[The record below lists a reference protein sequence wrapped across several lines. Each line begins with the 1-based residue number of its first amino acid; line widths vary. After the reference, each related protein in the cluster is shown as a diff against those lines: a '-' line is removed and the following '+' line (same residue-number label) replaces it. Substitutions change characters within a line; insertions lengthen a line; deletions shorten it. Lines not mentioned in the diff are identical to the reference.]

1 MRMLFK
7 NTAGFGEGH
16 LPSQPVEETS
26 AQLALHLCHV
36 LGEGRLAQMHGLR
49 GATETPG
56 LGHGQEDFELPEG
69 RLHKASLIRA
79 ITTLDWS
86 LCKPDPTIGP
96 VNALSHEPTIRLGA
110 FVAVFVL
117 LAAGE
122 ALIPRRNRA
131 VTRRWRWP
139 TNIALVVLNT
149 ILVRMALPVTAV
161 GMAVIAEQRG
171 WGLLHAVGPL
181 PTFL

>member
-1 MRMLFK
+1 MSMLFK
-7 NTAGFGEGH
+7 NTAGLSEGH

-49 GATETPG
+49 GGTETPG

-96 VNALSHEPTIRLGA
+96 VNALSYEPTIRLGA

-117 LAAGE
+117 LAAAE
-122 ALIPRRNRA
+122 ALIPLRNRA
-131 VTRRWRWP
+131 VARRWLWP
-139 TNIALVVLNT
+139 STITLVVLNT
-149 ILVRMALPVTAV
+149 VPVRTAPPVTAA
-161 GMAVIAEQRG
+161 GMAVFAEQ
-171 WGLLHAVGPL
+171 
-181 PTFL
+181 